1 MGVAR
6 STTGNGRP
14 NAERQQREPP
24 MAMSADF
31 YGKGGTTM
39 VMLTGRWIG
48 GLFDAVA
55 PACPREELVRRT

>member
-1 MGVAR
+1 
-6 STTGNGRP
+6 
-14 NAERQQREPP
+14 
-24 MAMSADF
+24 MAMSANF